1 LITAPAAAQVSDIGN
16 RCIVEIGEQP
26 DDRNLEASIAGKLTL
41 ERCMRGDTLFLQYIP
56 HTVPPLFLATA
67 LCDFRHQIVVREY
80 PTHLFG
86 HMTNA
91 ACVYAGR
98 HRQNQ

>member
-1 LITAPAAAQVSDIGN
+1 M
-16 RCIVEIGEQP
+16 RCLVEIGEQP
-26 DDRNLEASIAGKLTL
+26 DDRALEASIAAKMVA
-41 ERCMRGDTLFLQYIP
+41 ERCTRGDALFLQYIP
-56 HTVPPLFLATA
+56 HTVPPLYLASA

-86 HMTNA
+86 HMTNL

-98 HRQNQ
+98 HRRDQ